1 MPAISTPETI
11 SYEEQS
17 MAQRPR
23 RDGFTLI
30 ELLVVIA
37 IIGIL
42 VSLLLPAVQQ
52 AREAARRT
60 QCKNNLKQIGL
71 ALQNYHDC
79 YTVLPM
85 GNTYS
90 MITNWGSSFFVSIL
104 PFTDQAN
111 AFSKISFTI
120 WPGWV
125 ANNAVYTG
133 YNPPYH
139 MCPSSP
145 LTSFKIRPDLPAA
158 GYGQTC
164 YVGIAGVQGRLDVV
178 GVRGDVSAAGTLFYN
193 SKIRIADITDGASNT
208 MLVSEQ
214 SDFASDKSEIRS
226 TGDWGAWMGC
236 GYCFFGN
243 PGVKPAPPVLPIT
256 NFTQTT
262 TSAITTLHPNWPL
275 GSKPP
280 RTSHPYLGAA
290 GDGGG
295 NYPLQS
301 AHTGGVHAVFADGG
315 VRFLSNNTDF
325 ATVMNLADRRDGNIV
340 SGY

>member
-1 MPAISTPETI
+1 MPR
-11 SYEEQS
+11 
-17 MAQRPR
+17 RPR
-23 RDGFTLI
+23 RAGFTLI

-71 ALQNYHDC
+71 ALQNYHDT
-79 YTVLPM
+79 YSVLPM
-85 GNTYS
+85 GNTYN
-90 MITNWGSSFFVSIL
+90 MIANWGSSFFVSIL

-120 WPGWV
+120 WPGWI
-125 ANNAVYTG
+125 ANNTVYTG
-133 YNPPYH
+133 FNPAYH

-145 LTSFKIRPDLPAA
+145 LTSFKIRPDLPPA

-164 YVGIAGVQGRLDVV
+164 YVGIAGVQGRQNVAGLH
-178 GVRGDVSAAGTLFYN
+178 GDVSAAGALSYN
-193 SKIRIADITDGASNT
+193 SKVRFADITDGATNT

-236 GYCFFGN
+236 GFCFFGN
-243 PGVKPAPPVLPIT
+243 PATKPT
-256 NFTQTT
+256 NFMTTT
-262 TSAITTLHPNWPL
+262 TSGITTLHPNWPL

-280 RTSHPYLGAA
+280 RTSHPYLGAS

-301 AHTGGVHAVFADGG
+301 AHPGGVHAAFADGG
-315 VRFLSNNTDF
+315 VRFLSNNTNF
-325 ATVMNLADRRDGNIV
+325 GTVMNLADRRDGNV
-340 SGY
+340 VGEY